1 MEQGNGGDRNQYL
14 KEHNIKTYLVV
25 VPDEF
30 NDVCIKSIVL
40 FLLIKKGNHPHNTI
54 IMITIISIDAKTKK
68 CEWHGKERINAN
80 AKEEGRSK

>member
-1 MEQGNGGDRNQYL
+1 MQSYWCFNLHFRRIHITEETKKCLGGDYEVEQGNGGDRNQYL

-40 FLLIKKGNHPHNTI
+40 FLLIKKGK
-54 IMITIISIDAKTKK
+54 S
-68 CEWHGKERINAN
+68 
-80 AKEEGRSK
+80 